1 MFKLQVGKEVK
12 FKIPKGDSTNIYR
25 VFLTYDER
33 EELVPIV
40 YWTEHDG
47 FVNGGATVYYSL
59 CDVEEWLNN
68 GSWVRIE

>member
-12 FKIPKGDSTNIYR
+12 FKIPAGGTENIYR
-25 VFLTYDER
+25 VVLTYDR
-33 EELVPIV
+33 MEEKMPIV

-47 FVNGGATVYYSL
+47 FKTGGAASDYKLSHI
-59 CDVEEWLNN
+59 EELLNN